1 MKVRVDPNN
10 PRRLNLT
17 WERLQTPF
25 DEIEPAGLRNEVE
38 TIHGLAQTFCQV
50 GQRSPIEVVRDGTVK
65 RIVFG
70 ERRYWAARVAG
81 LAYIKAIVLRR
92 APENTALVQLIENI
106 QHKQM
111 PLYETV
117 LNLRSVI
124 ERETELGSPVRDAT
138 DLMERTGLTR
148 ATAYRYWRYMDLPD
162 DVEALLDAG
171 TLRTHE
177 ELGAILKHSTPAAR
191 EVALA
196 RYLAGGSLGAR
207 LSEPRDP
214 RDTAPPRPPENHH
227 LLRLDEERPC
237 GAPSLPEPRSRR
249 RLRRS
254 RLARRGGGHQGV
266 AGAACK
272 SREPA
277 PARMTTPRERT
288 PRGERAAPPARRPV
302 RKTKIALR
310 VPPALSE
317 EVEGAMERD
326 GYSRKRKSLWME
338 EALCALQKHDP
349 DLSQSLVGDRAQGRN
364 TRQMFI
370 ALGPEPHDVL
380 KDLIIRLRLQGAD
393 DRGGPI
399 SRPSLRD
406 AVPDP

>member
-1 MKVRVDPNN
+1 MSRPRSFGARAKKEEQLGTVRGIGEAASALDAPATPDSGDMRLLPMDEVRVDPNN

-171 TLRTHE
+171 PLRTHE

-207 LSEPRDP
+207 LSEPETR
-214 RDTAPPRPPENHH
+214 APPRRRGRPRTTISFGSTKNARVARHLFQSLDPDGDYEGLDWNDVAAVTKAWQGLLASLEN
-227 LLRLDEERPC
+227 
-237 GAPSLPEPRSRR
+237 
-249 RLRRS
+249 RLR
-254 RLARRGGGHQGV
+254 
-266 AGAACK
+266 
-272 SREPA
+272 
-277 PARMTTPRERT
+277 
-288 PRGERAAPPARRPV
+288 
-302 RKTKIALR
+302 
-310 VPPALSE
+310 
-317 EVEGAMERD
+317 
-326 GYSRKRKSLWME
+326 
-338 EALCALQKHDP
+338 
-349 DLSQSLVGDRAQGRN
+349 
-364 TRQMFI
+364 
-370 ALGPEPHDVL
+370 PE
-380 KDLIIRLRLQGAD
+380 
-393 DRGGPI
+393 
-399 SRPSLRD
+399 
-406 AVPDP
+406 